1 MGKLILVRHGE
12 STGNKER
19 VYATKPHELALTEEG
34 ERQAREAGAKIAQLF
49 QVEAVVSSVYVRAR
63 ETARIIAE
71 VLGLPTHVEQ
81 NLHERHAGTYMGKPY
96 ESMLTA
102 PDRDPKQP
110 WLWRPPEG
118 ESLEDVRLRAAPVVE
133 RLAAEHP
140 TRDVVIVS
148 HGGVMLGLWAHFSGS
163 WQNSFV
169 PINCAIV
176 VVEHHAGRF
185 EAPTVIGDQRSAEHT
200 GG

>member
-19 VYATKPHELALTEEG
+19 IYATKPHELALTTDG
-34 ERQAREAGAKIAQLF
+34 EQQAREAGRKIAELF
-49 QVEAVVSSVYVRAR
+49 RTELVVSSVYVRAR

-71 VLGLPTHVEQ
+71 VLGLPFQVEQ

-96 ESMLTA
+96 ESMMTA
-102 PDRDPKQP
+102 PDRDPQRP

-148 HGGVMLGLWAHFSGS
+148 HGGVMLALWAHFSGS
-163 WQNSFV
+163 WNSAFV
-169 PINCAIV
+169 PTNCAIM
-176 VVEHHAGRF
+176 VVEHDSGRF
-185 EAPTVIGDQRSAEHT
+185 QTPVAIGDQKSAEHT